1 MLMIPPARLTLQVTA
16 RSQRTTPGR
25 MTPYK
30 CRMPIQRNCTRIQ
43 YRIKHIIQKLINS
56 DIQNQNLY
64 MKTKIKKHF
73 ETTGDLLALP
83 GILWMITLIYL
94 IIQLLKA

>member
-1 MLMIPPARLTLQVTA
+1 
-16 RSQRTTPGR
+16 
-25 MTPYK
+25 
-30 CRMPIQRNCTRIQ
+30 
-43 YRIKHIIQKLINS
+43 
-56 DIQNQNLY
+56 